1 MLRSVDSMLGA
12 SVIANDGEIGR
23 AYNVFFDDR
32 SWAVR
37 YLVVETGS
45 WLRHRKVLISPEVL
59 GRPHPA
65 ERTIPV
71 VLTRKQVRDR
81 PDVDADRPVSR
92 QQELAMISHYSRADY
107 LSLEPAPRSDSIDV
121 AVTLSGAPTEK
132 AEDRHLRSAKE
143 VSGYHAD
150 ASDGPLGTIIDFI
163 IDDERWGILDLVVT
177 ADNHKILIPTKWVS
191 GVSWADRYVQLS
203 QPLARAKSV
212 TADVLSEF

>member
-1 MLRSVDSMLGA
+1 MLRSVDSMLG
-12 SVIANDGEIGR
+12 SSIIATDGEIGK

-32 SWAVR
+32 SWAIR

-59 GRPHPA
+59 GRPHLA
-65 ERTIPV
+65 ERTIPLL
-71 VLTRKQVRDR
+71 LTREQVRDS

-92 QQELAMISHYSRADY
+92 QQELEMIRHYGRADY
-107 LSLEPAPRSDSIDV
+107 PSLEPPPRSDSRDM
-121 AVTLSGAPTEK
+121 TFPGAPTEK

-163 IDDERWGILDLVVT
+163 IDDERWGIPDLVVT

-191 GVSWADRYVQLS
+191 NVSWADRYVQLN

-212 TADVLSEF
+212 RADFLSEV